1 MRITVIGGTGHIG
14 TYLVPKLVELGHA
27 VTMVSRGKREPYHP
41 DPAWNSV
48 KTLNIDRSR
57 AEKEGIFGRQ
67 IANTKADAVLD
78 LLCFTEKSCREL
90 TAALREMTGHLLHC
104 GSLWVFGHSAVV
116 PASEEEPKTP
126 ICEYGK
132 EKLAIEKYLLGE
144 AGAKGFPATVL
155 HPGHI
160 SGPGWIPI
168 NPAGHISLNV
178 FERLAGG
185 EELLL
190 PNFGM
195 ETLHHVHAA
204 DVAQAFI
211 KALINRPAALG
222 ESFNV
227 ASPAALTMRGY
238 AEAVA
243 AHFGREAN
251 LKFAPFAEWEKSET
265 QEAAGITLD
274 HMLHSPNASIE
285 KAVKELGYEPKY
297 SSLETIFEALGW
309 LIENGKIRI
318 KREAL

>member
-48 KTLNIDRSR
+48 KMLNIDRSR

-67 IANTKADAVLD
+67 IAASGADAVVD
-78 LLCFTEKSCREL
+78 LLCFTEKSCRDL
-90 TAALREMTGHLLHC
+90 ALSLKGMTGHLLHC

-116 PASEEEPKTP
+116 PASEEDPKKP

-132 EKLAIEKYLLGE
+132 EKLAIENYLLGE
-144 AGAKGFPATVL
+144 ARAKGFPATVL

-160 SGPGWIPI
+160 SGPGWMPI
-168 NPAGHISLNV
+168 NPAGHVSPAV
-178 FERLAGG
+178 FEKLARG

-211 KALINRPAALG
+211 KAMNNRSTALG

-251 LKFAPFAEWEKSET
+251 LKFAPFDEWKKTVT
-265 QEAAGITLD
+265 QEEAAITLD

-285 KAVKELGYEPKY
+285 KARRKLGYEPKY
-297 SSLETIFEALGW
+297 SSLETVFEALDR
-309 LIENGKIRI
+309 LVENGKLRV
-318 KREAL
+318 KREEL